1 MNYRYKIHLK
11 EVIKMTNTNTMN
23 YKAYTENKAMD
34 LLCEALL
41 AYEGILTD
49 DSIEAIG
56 YNAMALTSKMTEE
69 DVEGLGLKGN
79 LSYIEEA
86 LFDGFNLYNMDFL
99 EKVYDDMQNYS
110 LLELARYTILVHI
123 MEVVTG
129 TAFIQTIIS
138 ESDYKAYV
146 TNKGYETMLNSQA
159 GILSV
164 TELEC
169 DEYNELKEHERN
181 IMIEESTLEELESE
195 LMYQGFSLDDIT
207 RNTVSPYGNFQVY
220 HDMKE
225 GSFLAVFI

>member
-1 MNYRYKIHLK
+1 
-11 EVIKMTNTNTMN
+11 MTNTKKVT
-23 YKAYTENKAMD
+23 YKEYTENKAMD

-41 AYEGILTD
+41 TYEGILTD

-56 YNAMALTSKMTEE
+56 YNAMALTSKMTQE
-69 DVEGLGLKGN
+69 DVKGLGLKGN
-79 LSYIEEA
+79 LGYIEGV
-86 LFDGFNLYNMDFL
+86 LFDGFNLYNMEFL
-99 EKVYDDMQNYS
+99 EKVYDDMNDYP
-110 LLELARYTILVHI
+110 LLELTRYTILVHI

-138 ESDYKAYV
+138 ESDYKAHV
-146 TNKGYETMLNSQA
+146 TFKGYETMLNSQA

-164 TELEC
+164 TELES
-169 DEYNELKEHERN
+169 DEYNELLLNDGNTVVEA
-181 IMIEESTLEELESE
+181 STLEELESE

-220 HDMKE
+220 HDTKE